1 MSHPPLSKLLSAL
14 TLALALPCAHAQ
26 SAINET
32 RPLSA
37 DARVEV
43 HNLKGSIRIV
53 GTTDNELRVRGE
65 LGDQAELKAIGNN
78 ADSVEVR
85 VEYPN
90 SSGWGWGGRGGDT
103 RLVVE
108 VPVGVQLDVSA
119 VSADIDISGVSGEQ
133 LVAESVSGNIEVR
146 DSAPQRLSL
155 STVSGSQKVESAAAK
170 LQLESVSGEISLQ
183 ASKADQLSMETVSG
197 AVDIVLAQPAREI
210 RIETVSGSASLRG
223 GPSDS
228 GTLRAE
234 TLSGRLRIELPAAT
248 SARISAESF
257 SGRIRSAVGT
267 VEKESFGPGS
277 SLRAELGAGGG
288 RIQVETFSGALDILV
303 DGR

>member
-26 SAINET
+26 TAIDET
-32 RPLSA
+32 RTISA

-53 GTTDNELRVRGE
+53 GTSNSELRVSGE
-65 LGDQAELKAIGNN
+65 LGDQAELKAIGNDP
-78 ADSVEVR
+78 DSVEVR

-103 RLVVE
+103 SLVVE
-108 VPVGVQLDVSA
+108 VPLGVQLDVSA
-119 VSADIDISGVSGEQ
+119 VSADIDISGISGEQ
-133 LVAESVSGNIEVR
+133 LAAESVSGSIQVR
-146 DSAPQRLSL
+146 DSGPERLNL
-155 STVSGSQKVESAAAK
+155 STVSGSQTVETAAVK

-183 ASKADQLSMETVSG
+183 ASAADQLGLETVSG
-197 AVDIVLAQPAREI
+197 AVDIVLAQPARDI
-210 RIETVSGSASLRG
+210 RIETVSGSTSLRG

-248 SARISAESF
+248 SARITAESF

-267 VEKESFGPGS
+267 VEKEEFGPGS
-277 SLRAELGAGGG
+277 SLSGELGAGGG
-288 RIQVETFSGALDILV
+288 RIQVETFSGALEILV